1 MIYAKNDMVIITD
14 YGVERIN
21 KNEMIDDKYFIEIID
36 LNNFIEGGNLCH
48 TQQKVNISHSDWRPR
63 EE

>member
-14 YGVERIN
+14 YGVERIG
-21 KNEMIDDKYFIEIID
+21 KNEMIDNKYFIEIID

-48 TQQKVNISHSDWRPR
+48 MQQKENISLSD
-63 EE
+63 